1 MVRSVAMRCVAS
13 GLLTIA
19 LTMGG
24 VVTMAAARPSATCER
39 AHHSCADAV
48 LTADCCCQPA
58 LVTAAPASV
67 FTQTWSSLVRM
78 HWASMPWFATL
89 AGTSLAI
96 SPVAGDPPPA
106 QSCSPPIPSS
116 DRPTVLLI

>member
-48 LTADCCCQPA
+48 LMAAWCCQPA
-58 LVTAAPASV
+58 VVTAAPAPV
-67 FTQTWSSLVRM
+67 FTQTWSSLVKM

-89 AGTSLAI
+89 PGATRGLLPA
-96 SPVAGDPPPA
+96 AGDPPSARP
-106 QSCSPPIPSS
+106 CSPPVPAS
-116 DRPTVLLI
+116 DVL